1 MEMNMNRT
9 PSFAM
14 IPPLAAAW
22 VSHGVARLAGLAR
35 GRVALALALAAV
47 VWVAPA
53 QHAAAQDF
61 PQAGKTIRLMNPF
74 PPGGTAD
81 VLSRAIAARMSQQL
95 GATVVVENRPGAST
109 MIAVNELRRSPP
121 DGHTLLY
128 TVTGTTAQLPH
139 LYAKPPYDP
148 FTSFSPITL
157 AAYNKLILTVPAS
170 APFNSARELVDY
182 ARANKGKLNYASY
195 GPGSFPHIVSELL
208 NKTSGLEITH
218 VPFKG
223 GADASQ
229 AILGG
234 QVQMLFSETVSAIN
248 NFRGG
253 KVKLLAVAG
262 PTRIA
267 SVQQVP
273 TMAEAGFPGFE
284 LPGLEQVLGPAGMPA
299 PLVARIN
306 AEVVKA
312 LRTPEVSDLYAKAGF
327 DLVASTP
334 EEHLRIMRDSYE
346 RWGEVI
352 RRTGIKLD

>member
-1 MEMNMNRT
+1 MAFT
-9 PSFAM
+9 PSTALVPRMSTALFAR
-14 IPPLAAAW
+14 
-22 VSHGVARLAGLAR
+22 HFARSAR
-35 GRVALALALAAV
+35 ALTMRSALGLALAAV
-47 VWVAPA
+47 ACIAPL
-53 QHAAAQDF
+53 QQAAAQDY
-61 PQAGKTIRLMNPF
+61 PQPGKPIRLMNPF

-81 VLSRAIAARMSQQL
+81 VLSRAIAARMAQQM
-95 GATVVVENRPGAST
+95 GTTVVVENRPGAST
-109 MIAVNELRRSPP
+109 MIAVNELRRSAP
-121 DGHTLLY
+121 DGYTLLY

-157 AAYNKLILTVPAS
+157 AAYNKLILTVPAGT
-170 APFNSARELVDY
+170 PFNSVRELVDH

-223 GADASQ
+223 GADATQ

-299 PLVARIN
+299 PLVARVN

-312 LRTPEVSDLYAKAGF
+312 LRTPEVSDMYAKAGF

-346 RWGEVI
+346 RWGDVI